1 MLVLKYN
8 QFENTIQSLVV
19 RGSTSS
25 QTSFKWVKLEYGWSF
40 KSYQAEQWIIH
51 ALFEYNE
58 LQKCNSFMQQAALE
72 LFTAFN
78 SSTLNSE
85 HHQHAVENLQMLSR
99 TRTLILWT
107 KLTAS
112 EAL

>member
-1 MLVLKYN
+1 
-8 QFENTIQSLVV
+8 
-19 RGSTSS
+19 
-25 QTSFKWVKLEYGWSF
+25 
-40 KSYQAEQWIIH
+40 
-51 ALFEYNE
+51 
-58 LQKCNSFMQQAALE
+58 MQQAKLE

-99 TRTLILWT
+99 TRKLILWT